1 MERSEEQ
8 RNGRRLRV
16 ALRSM
21 CLVWTLSIPVIALN
35 GANEATDAYI
45 FRDALRV
52 LQFLVELQGRDS
64 RIGSSKALYGSEKIH
79 FVMQRGDWGQR
90 GPREGTSRFTLRDSP
105 PGKAAVC

>member
-52 LQFLVELQGRDS
+52 LQFLVELKGRDV
-64 RIGSSKALYGSEKIH
+64 RIGKTKGLHGPEKIH
-79 FVMQRGDWGQR
+79 FVTQRGDWGQR
-90 GPREGTSRFTLRDSP
+90 GAREGTSRLTSRDSR
-105 PGKAAVC
+105 PGKAVVC